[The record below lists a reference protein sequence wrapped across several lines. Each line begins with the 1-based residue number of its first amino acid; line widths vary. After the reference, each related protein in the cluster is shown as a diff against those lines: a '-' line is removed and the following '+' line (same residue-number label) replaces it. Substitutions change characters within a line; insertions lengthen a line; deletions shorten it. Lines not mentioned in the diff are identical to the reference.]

1 MTINGVSDWQP
12 KVTKVTYEYTREAL
26 AGDVKVEAQAKAT
39 LTMASAISAVKD
51 DEITIDG
58 TVWVVDADTASSTSV
73 AVTQKTAA
81 DLATAAAAAPANAVS
96 YKSVNVAQI
105 AITTAW
111 VTAVA
116 LGDTIWDTETI
127 LKSWAGS
134 LPDYFE
140 VWDNEDPLQVF
151 KL

>member
-105 AITTAW
+105 AITTA
-111 VTAVA
+111 
-116 LGDTIWDTETI
+116 
-127 LKSWAGS
+127 
-134 LPDYFE
+134 
-140 VWDNEDPLQVF
+140 
-151 KL
+151 